1 MFNGSLVL
9 IDFIVYY
16 AVFLALGVLLALLLR
31 TNRGISMSVA
41 FYAALIVTFA
51 NYMWRW
57 ANSEPT
63 EYSQNRPRGATQ

>member
-41 FYAALIVTFA
+41 FTAALIVTLA

-63 EYSQNRPRGATQ
+63 EYSQNRPHGATQ